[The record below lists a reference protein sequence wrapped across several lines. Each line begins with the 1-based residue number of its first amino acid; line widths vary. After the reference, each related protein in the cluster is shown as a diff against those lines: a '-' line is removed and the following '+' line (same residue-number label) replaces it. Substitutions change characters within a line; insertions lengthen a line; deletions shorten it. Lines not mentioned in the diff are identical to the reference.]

1 MKRRK
6 KLLPFWQ
13 APSPA
18 AEPPCLDPGGEY
30 CDVTVLFADIEGF
43 TSMAERLPPQEV
55 VAMLNEYF
63 DVMTDVV
70 MGHGGSL
77 DKYIGDAMMVV
88 WEGDPASGA
97 ARAAQAALAMHA
109 ELAHLQEKWLAEG
122 KVPLKNRVGISS
134 GRVIVGQIGSK
145 VRQERTVIGDAVNT
159 AARLEALNKEFF
171 TDIIM
176 SQTTYDLIADR
187 ALVKSLGLVAI
198 KGRMA
203 PIQIYALTGWGAHVR

>member
-6 KLLPFWQ
+6 KLLPFWP
-13 APSPA
+13 APRPE
-18 AEPPCLDPGGEY
+18 AEPACAAPGGEY

-43 TSMAERLPPQEV
+43 TAMAERLPPQEV

-63 DVMTDVV
+63 DVMTRVV
-70 MGHGGSL
+70 MGFGGAL

-88 WEGDPASGA
+88 WEGDPSSGA
-97 ARAAQAALAMHA
+97 SRAAQAALAMHA

-134 GRVIVGQIGSK
+134 GRVIVGQIGST

-159 AARLEALNKEFF
+159 AARLEALNKEYF

-187 ALVKSLGLVAI
+187 ARVKSLGVVTI
-198 KGRMA
+198 KGRME
-203 PIQIYALTGWGAHVR
+203 PIAIYALTGWGAHVR